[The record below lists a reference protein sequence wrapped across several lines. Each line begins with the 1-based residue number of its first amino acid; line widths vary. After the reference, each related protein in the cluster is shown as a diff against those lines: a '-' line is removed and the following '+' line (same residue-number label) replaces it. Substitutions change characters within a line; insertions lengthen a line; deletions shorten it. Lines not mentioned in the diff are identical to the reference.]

1 MLGSLAPLHA
11 ACKARCTGE
20 GITSVRNTARLP
32 MVALALALV
41 AALSLAACGGGG
53 GDATKVLN
61 QTFAGGKKVRSGQL
75 NLALRIDAKGSR
87 QLGGPVTIKLSGPFE
102 SQTAGTL
109 PKFDF
114 QLGLNATGSR
124 NFSAGAIST
133 GDQGFLKLSGR
144 SYQVPPNVFAS
155 FKQGYEQSQKQG
167 QQKSQNRSLSSFGVD
182 PRQWLKDS
190 KVEGDADVE
199 GTNTTH
205 VSAKVDVPKFLDDVN
220 RILAKAGQLGLSQS
234 RQLPNGITA
243 QQRQTLQKAIKD
255 TKFDLYSGKDDHV
268 LRRLVVKLTFEVP
281 KSASAQAN
289 GLTGGDLT
297 FDLTM
302 AKLNQPQTIAA
313 PATSRPFSELSGQ
326 LRAALGTSASGGG
339 TSSTAPGGTTTTA
352 PGGNAQAQRYL
363 QCLQQAGGDVGKA
376 QKCAALLN
384 G

>member
-1 MLGSLAPLHA
+1 
-11 ACKARCTGE
+11 
-20 GITSVRNTARLP
+20 

-41 AALSLAACGGGG
+41 AALTLAACGGGG

-61 QTFAGGKKVRSGQL
+61 QTFSGSKKVRSGQL
-75 NLALRIDAKGSR
+75 DLALRIDAKGAS

-102 SQTAGTL
+102 SQGAGTL

-114 QLGLNATGSR
+114 ELALNASASR

-133 GDQGFLKLSGR
+133 GDQGFLKLKGQA
-144 SYQVPPNVFAS
+144 YQVPPNVFAS
-155 FKQGYEQSQKQG
+155 FKQGYEQAQKQG

-199 GTNTTH
+199 GTSTTH
-205 VSAKVDVPKFLDDVN
+205 VSAKVDVPKLLDDVN
-220 RILAKAGQLGLSQS
+220 RILAKAGQLGLAQG
-234 RQLPNGITA
+234 RQLPSGITP
-243 QQRQTLQKAIKD
+243 QQRQAIQKAIKD

-281 KSASAQAN
+281 KGARSQAN
-289 GLTGGDLT
+289 GLSGGDLT
-297 FDLTM
+297 FDLTL

-313 PATSRPFSELSGQ
+313 PTSSRPFSELSGQ
-326 LRAALGTSASGGG
+326 LRAALGTSAGGSGGA
-339 TSSTAPGGTTTTA
+339 TTAPGGTTTT
-352 PGGNAQAQRYL
+352 PSGNANAQRYL